1 MSHAISLDSLLNL
14 PAMGIPVVNYSPES
28 TWEFGAAAQG
38 YFRLPNQERTSIV
51 QLDGTYSLRHQWY
64 VNTQGTLYFGN
75 RTLSPNSLI
84 ASSPIDL
91 ILLDIMMG
99 EMSGLEMAEKLR
111 SDIGYRES
119 GIGIPPII
127 FLTALSDEDT
137 VLQGFQLGAD
147 DYISKPFRIAEVLA
161 RVAAVLRRSATP
173 KTAVQNSSEV
183 QNSST
188 IVFEG
193 IVVNK
198 ADMSLKV
205 DGETVVMTR
214 KEIELLCYL
223 LTHRGQILSREH
235 LLKNVWDSNGFV
247 LERTVDVHITH
258 LRKKLGQYGKR
269 IVTKSGYGY
278 MFSV

>member
-1 MSHAISLDSLLNL
+1 MAKQRIL
-14 PAMGIPVVNYSPES
+14 
-28 TWEFGAAAQG
+28 
-38 YFRLPNQERTSIV
+38 IV
-51 QLDGTYSLRHQWY
+51 DDEEDICMILSYSLQKAGYEVLVAHSAEEALELLQ
-64 VNTQGTLYFGN
+64 
-75 RTLSPNSLI
+75 SPT
-84 ASSPIDL
+84 AHTPSPIDL

-137 VLQGFQLGAD
+137 VLQGFKLGAD

-173 KTAVQNSSEV
+173 KTAVQSSLEV
-183 QNSST
+183 QNSSV

-198 ADMSLKV
+198 ADMSLAV
-205 DGETVVMTR
+205 DGKTVVMTR

-235 LLKNVWDSNGFV
+235 LLSNVWDSNGIV

-258 LRKKLGQYGKR
+258 LRRKLGQYGKY
-269 IVTKSGYGY
+269 IKTKSGYGY
-278 MFSV
+278 LLEG

>member
-1 MSHAISLDSLLNL
+1 MAKQRIL
-14 PAMGIPVVNYSPES
+14 
-28 TWEFGAAAQG
+28 
-38 YFRLPNQERTSIV
+38 IV
-51 QLDGTYSLRHQWY
+51 DDEEDICMILSYSLQKAGY
-64 VNTQGTLYFGN
+64 ETLVAHSAEEA
-75 RTLSPNSLI
+75 LELLQSPNSLI

-99 EMSGLEMAEKLR
+99 EMSGLEMAEKLK
-111 SDIGYRES
+111 SENGNVKGENHL
-119 GIGIPPII
+119 PPII

-137 VLQGFQLGAD
+137 VLQGFKLGAD

-235 LLKNVWDSNGFV
+235 LLQHVWDSNGFV

-278 MFSV
+278 LFSV

>member
-1 MSHAISLDSLLNL
+1 MILS
-14 PAMGIPVVNYSPES
+14 
-28 TWEFGAAAQG
+28 
-38 YFRLPNQERTSIV
+38 
-51 QLDGTYSLRHQWY
+51 YSLQKAGY
-64 VNTQGTLYFGN
+64 KT
-75 RTLSPNSLI
+75 LI
-84 ASSPIDL
+84 AHSAEEALENYELSIKNHELDL

-99 EMSGLEMAEKLR
+99 EISGLEMAEKLK
-111 SDIGYRES
+111 SENH
-119 GIGIPPII
+119 IPPII

-137 VLQGFQLGAD
+137 VLQGFKLGAD

-161 RVAAVLRRSATP
+161 RVAAVLRR
-173 KTAVQNSSEV
+173 TAEQGTRNQEQRPIS
-183 QNSST
+183 NNDC

-205 DGETVVMTR
+205 DGEAVVMTR

-247 LERTVDVHITH
+247 MERTVDVHITH
-258 LRKKLGQYGKR
+258 LRRKLGQYGKR

>member
-1 MSHAISLDSLLNL
+1 MAKQRI
-14 PAMGIPVVNYSPES
+14 I
-28 TWEFGAAAQG
+28 
-38 YFRLPNQERTSIV
+38 IV
-51 QLDGTYSLRHQWY
+51 DDVEDICMILSYSLQKAGY
-64 VNTQGTLYFGN
+64 DTLVAHSAEEALELL
-75 RTLSPNSLI
+75 LSPI
-84 ASSPIDL
+84 AHTPSPIDL

-111 SDIGYRES
+111 SDIGYRDS

-137 VLQGFQLGAD
+137 VLQGFKLGAD

-161 RVAAVLRRSATP
+161 RVAAVLRRLATP
-173 KTAVQNSSEV
+173 KTTVQNSSEV

-205 DGETVVMTR
+205 DGEAVVMTR

-235 LLKNVWDSNGFV
+235 LLQNVWDSNGFV
-247 LERTVDVHITH
+247 MERTVDVHITH
-258 LRKKLGQYGKR
+258 LRRKLGQYGKR

>member
-1 MSHAISLDSLLNL
+1 MILS
-14 PAMGIPVVNYSPES
+14 
-28 TWEFGAAAQG
+28 
-38 YFRLPNQERTSIV
+38 
-51 QLDGTYSLRHQWY
+51 YSLQKAGYEVLVAHSAEEALELLQ
-64 VNTQGTLYFGN
+64 
-75 RTLSPNSLI
+75 SPI
-84 ASSPIDL
+84 AHTPSPIDL

-99 EMSGLEMAEKLR
+99 EMSGLEMAKILNQEPGTKSQDR
-111 SDIGYRES
+111 SV
-119 GIGIPPII
+119 PPII

-137 VLQGFQLGAD
+137 VLQGFKLGAD

-161 RVAAVLRRSATP
+161 RVAAVLRR
-173 KTAVQNSSEV
+173 TAEQGAKNQEPRPIS
-183 QNSST
+183 NDC

-205 DGETVVMTR
+205 DDETVVMTR

-247 LERTVDVHITH
+247 MERTVDVHITH
-258 LRKKLGQYGKR
+258 LRRKLGQYGKR

>member
-1 MSHAISLDSLLNL
+1 MAKQRIL
-14 PAMGIPVVNYSPES
+14 
-28 TWEFGAAAQG
+28 
-38 YFRLPNQERTSIV
+38 IV
-51 QLDGTYSLRHQWY
+51 DDEEDICMILSYSLQKAGY
-64 VNTQGTLYFGN
+64 EV
-75 RTLSPNSLI
+75 LI
-84 ASSPIDL
+84 AHSAEEALELLQSPIAHTPSPIAL

-99 EMSGLEMAEKLR
+99 EMSGLEMANHLLLDNVQ
-111 SDIGYRES
+111 SDDL
-119 GIGIPPII
+119 PPII

-137 VLQGFQLGAD
+137 VLQVFKLGAD

-161 RVAAVLRRSATP
+161 RVAAVLRRSAMP

-205 DGETVVMTR
+205 DGEAVVMTR

-258 LRKKLGQYGKR
+258 LRRKLGQYGKR

>member
-1 MSHAISLDSLLNL
+1 MAKQRIL
-14 PAMGIPVVNYSPES
+14 
-28 TWEFGAAAQG
+28 
-38 YFRLPNQERTSIV
+38 IV
-51 QLDGTYSLRHQWY
+51 DDEEDICMILSYSLQKAGYEVLVAHSAEEALELLQ
-64 VNTQGTLYFGN
+64 
-75 RTLSPNSLI
+75 SPNSPI

-99 EMSGLEMAEKLR
+99 EMSGLEMANHLR
-111 SDIGYRES
+111 LDNVQSDNL
-119 GIGIPPII
+119 PPII

-137 VLQGFQLGAD
+137 VLQGFKLGAD

-258 LRKKLGQYGKR
+258 LRRKLGQYGKR

>member
-1 MSHAISLDSLLNL
+1 MILS
-14 PAMGIPVVNYSPES
+14 
-28 TWEFGAAAQG
+28 
-38 YFRLPNQERTSIV
+38 
-51 QLDGTYSLRHQWY
+51 YSLQKAGY
-64 VNTQGTLYFGN
+64 EV
-75 RTLSPNSLI
+75 LI
-84 ASSPIDL
+84 AHSAEEALELLQSPIANTPSPIDL

-99 EMSGLEMAEKLR
+99 EMSGLEMANHLR
-111 SDIGYRES
+111 LDNVQSDNL
-119 GIGIPPII
+119 PPII

-137 VLQGFQLGAD
+137 VLQGFKLGAD

-161 RVAAVLRRSATP
+161 RIAAVLRRSATP

-205 DGETVVMTR
+205 DGEAVVMTR

-247 LERTVDVHITH
+247 MERTVDVHITH
-258 LRKKLGQYGKR
+258 LRRKLGQYGKR

>member
-1 MSHAISLDSLLNL
+1 MTKQRIL
-14 PAMGIPVVNYSPES
+14 
-28 TWEFGAAAQG
+28 
-38 YFRLPNQERTSIV
+38 IV
-51 QLDGTYSLRHQWY
+51 DDEEDICMILSYSLQKAGY
-64 VNTQGTLYFGN
+64 EV
-75 RTLSPNSLI
+75 LI
-84 ASSPIDL
+84 AHSAEEALELLQSPIAHTPSPIDL

-99 EMSGLEMAEKLR
+99 EMSGLEMANHLR
-111 SDIGYRES
+111 LDNVQSDDL
-119 GIGIPPII
+119 PPII

-137 VLQGFQLGAD
+137 VLQGFKLGAD

-161 RVAAVLRRSATP
+161 RIAAVLRRSATP

-205 DGETVVMTR
+205 DGEAVVMTR

-258 LRKKLGQYGKR
+258 LRRKLGQYGKR

>member
-1 MSHAISLDSLLNL
+1 MAKQRIL
-14 PAMGIPVVNYSPES
+14 
-28 TWEFGAAAQG
+28 
-38 YFRLPNQERTSIV
+38 IV
-51 QLDGTYSLRHQWY
+51 DDEEDICMILSYSLQKAGYEVLVAHSAEEALELLQ
-64 VNTQGTLYFGN
+64 
-75 RTLSPNSLI
+75 SPNSLI

-99 EMSGLEMAEKLR
+99 EMSGLEMAEKLNQEPGTKSQDR
-111 SDIGYRES
+111 SV
-119 GIGIPPII
+119 PPII

-137 VLQGFQLGAD
+137 VLQGFKLGAD

-161 RVAAVLRRSATP
+161 RVAAVLRR
-173 KTAVQNSSEV
+173 TAEQGTRNQEQGPIS
-183 QNSST
+183 NDC

-205 DGETVVMTR
+205 EGEIVVMTR

-235 LLKNVWDSNGFV
+235 LLQNVWDSNGFV

>member
-1 MSHAISLDSLLNL
+1 MAKQRIL
-14 PAMGIPVVNYSPES
+14 
-28 TWEFGAAAQG
+28 
-38 YFRLPNQERTSIV
+38 IV
-51 QLDGTYSLRHQWY
+51 DDEEDICMILSYSLQKAGYEVLVAHSAEEALELLQ
-64 VNTQGTLYFGN
+64 
-75 RTLSPNSLI
+75 SPI
-84 ASSPIDL
+84 AHTPSPIDL

-111 SDIGYRES
+111 SDIGRSQSELLDAS
-119 GIGIPPII
+119 LLGLGIPPII

-137 VLQGFQLGAD
+137 VLQGFKLGAD

-161 RVAAVLRRSATP
+161 RVAAVLRRTVEQGTRNQEQGP
-173 KTAVQNSSEV
+173 IGSEC
-183 QNSST
+183 

-205 DGETVVMTR
+205 DGEAVVMTR

>member
-1 MSHAISLDSLLNL
+1 MAKQRIL
-14 PAMGIPVVNYSPES
+14 
-28 TWEFGAAAQG
+28 
-38 YFRLPNQERTSIV
+38 IV
-51 QLDGTYSLRHQWY
+51 DDEEDICMILSYSLQKAGYEVLVAHSAEEALELLQ
-64 VNTQGTLYFGN
+64 
-75 RTLSPNSLI
+75 SPNSLI

-99 EMSGLEMAEKLR
+99 EMSGLEMAEKLK
-111 SDIGYRES
+111 SENGNVKGENHL
-119 GIGIPPII
+119 PPII

-137 VLQGFQLGAD
+137 VLQGFKLGAD

-161 RVAAVLRRSATP
+161 RVAAVLRRSETKRLLGDEAMRREGDD
-173 KTAVQNSSEV
+173 NC
-183 QNSST
+183 

-205 DGETVVMTR
+205 DGEAVVMTR

-278 MFSV
+278 LFSV

>member
-1 MSHAISLDSLLNL
+1 MAKQRIL
-14 PAMGIPVVNYSPES
+14 
-28 TWEFGAAAQG
+28 
-38 YFRLPNQERTSIV
+38 IV
-51 QLDGTYSLRHQWY
+51 DDEEDICMILSYSLQKAGYEVLVAHSAEEALANYELRIKNY
-64 VNTQGTLYFGN
+64 DV
-75 RTLSPNSLI
+75 
-84 ASSPIDL
+84 DL

-99 EMSGLEMAEKLR
+99 EMSGLEMANHLR
-111 SDIGYRES
+111 LDNVQSDNL
-119 GIGIPPII
+119 PPII

-137 VLQGFQLGAD
+137 VLQGFKLGAD

-205 DGETVVMTR
+205 DGEAVVMTR

-235 LLKNVWDSNGFV
+235 LLQNVWDSNGYV

-258 LRKKLGQYGKR
+258 LRRKLGQYGKR
-269 IVTKSGYGY
+269 IITKSGYGY
-278 MFSV
+278 LFEN

>member
-1 MSHAISLDSLLNL
+1 MAKQRIL
-14 PAMGIPVVNYSPES
+14 
-28 TWEFGAAAQG
+28 
-38 YFRLPNQERTSIV
+38 IV
-51 QLDGTYSLRHQWY
+51 DDEEDICMILSYSLQKAGYEVLVAHSAEEALANYELRIKNY
-64 VNTQGTLYFGN
+64 EV
-75 RTLSPNSLI
+75 
-84 ASSPIDL
+84 DL

-99 EMSGLEMAEKLR
+99 EMSGLEMANHLR
-111 SDIGYRES
+111 LDNVQSDNL
-119 GIGIPPII
+119 PPII

-137 VLQGFQLGAD
+137 VLQGFKLGAD

-161 RVAAVLRRSATP
+161 RVTAVLRR
-173 KTAVQNSSEV
+173 TAEQGTRNLEQGPMGSDC
-183 QNSST
+183 

-205 DGETVVMTR
+205 DGEAVVMTR

-223 LTHRGQILSREH
+223 LIHRGQILSREH

>member
-1 MSHAISLDSLLNL
+1 MAKQRIL
-14 PAMGIPVVNYSPES
+14 
-28 TWEFGAAAQG
+28 
-38 YFRLPNQERTSIV
+38 IV
-51 QLDGTYSLRHQWY
+51 DDEEDICMILSYSLQKAGY
-64 VNTQGTLYFGN
+64 DTLVAHSAEEA
-75 RTLSPNSLI
+75 LELLQSPI
-84 ASSPIDL
+84 AHTPSPIDL

-99 EMSGLEMAEKLR
+99 EMSGLEMAEKLNQEPGTKSQDR
-111 SDIGYRES
+111 SV
-119 GIGIPPII
+119 PPII

-137 VLQGFQLGAD
+137 VLKGFKLGAD

-161 RVAAVLRRSATP
+161 RVAAVLRR
-173 KTAVQNSSEV
+173 TAEQGTRNQEQGPIS
-183 QNSST
+183 NDC

-205 DGETVVMTR
+205 DGEAVVMTR

>member
-1 MSHAISLDSLLNL
+1 
-14 PAMGIPVVNYSPES
+14 V
-28 TWEFGAAAQG
+28 
-38 YFRLPNQERTSIV
+38 
-51 QLDGTYSLRHQWY
+51 
-64 VNTQGTLYFGN
+64 
-75 RTLSPNSLI
+75 
-84 ASSPIDL
+84 DL

-111 SDIGYRES
+111 SDIGRSQSELLDAS
-119 GIGIPPII
+119 LLGMGMPPII

-137 VLQGFQLGAD
+137 VLKGFKLGAD

-161 RVAAVLRRSATP
+161 RVAAVLRRTEARRQQGNE
-173 KTAVQNSSEV
+173 AIRQEGENC
-183 QNSST
+183 
-188 IVFEG
+188 IVFDG

-205 DGETVVMTR
+205 DGEAVVMTR

-235 LLKNVWDSNGFV
+235 LLQNVWDSNGFV

>member
-1 MSHAISLDSLLNL
+1 MAEQRIL
-14 PAMGIPVVNYSPES
+14 
-28 TWEFGAAAQG
+28 
-38 YFRLPNQERTSIV
+38 IV
-51 QLDGTYSLRHQWY
+51 DDEEDICMILSYSLQKAGY
-64 VNTQGTLYFGN
+64 KT
-75 RTLSPNSLI
+75 LI
-84 ASSPIDL
+84 AHSAEEALENYELSIKNHEIDL

-99 EMSGLEMAEKLR
+99 EMSGLEMAEKLK
-111 SDIGYRES
+111 SENGKVKSENH
-119 GIGIPPII
+119 IPPII

-137 VLQGFQLGAD
+137 VLQGFKLGAD

-161 RVAAVLRRSATP
+161 RVAAVLRRSATL
-173 KTAVQNSSEV
+173 KTAVQSSLEV

-205 DGETVVMTR
+205 DGEAVVMTR

-235 LLKNVWDSNGFV
+235 LLKHVWDSNGFV
-247 LERTVDVHITH
+247 MERTVDVHITH
-258 LRKKLGQYGKR
+258 LRRKLGQYGKR

>member
-1 MSHAISLDSLLNL
+1 MAEQRIL
-14 PAMGIPVVNYSPES
+14 
-28 TWEFGAAAQG
+28 
-38 YFRLPNQERTSIV
+38 IV
-51 QLDGTYSLRHQWY
+51 DDEEDICMILSYSLQKAGY
-64 VNTQGTLYFGN
+64 DTLVAHSAEEA
-75 RTLSPNSLI
+75 LELLQSPI
-84 ASSPIDL
+84 AHTPSPIDL

-99 EMSGLEMAEKLR
+99 EISGLEMANHLR
-111 SDIGYRES
+111 LDNVQSDNL
-119 GIGIPPII
+119 PPII

-137 VLQGFQLGAD
+137 VLQGFKLGAD

-161 RVAAVLRRSATP
+161 RVTAVLRR
-173 KTAVQNSSEV
+173 TAEQGTRNQEQRPIS
-183 QNSST
+183 NDC

-205 DGETVVMTR
+205 DGEAVVMTR

>member
-1 MSHAISLDSLLNL
+1 MAKQRIL
-14 PAMGIPVVNYSPES
+14 
-28 TWEFGAAAQG
+28 
-38 YFRLPNQERTSIV
+38 IV
-51 QLDGTYSLRHQWY
+51 DDEEDICMILSYSLQKAGYEVLVAHSAEEALELLQ
-64 VNTQGTLYFGN
+64 
-75 RTLSPNSLI
+75 SPI
-84 ASSPIDL
+84 AHTPSPIDL

-99 EMSGLEMAEKLR
+99 EMSGLEMAEILNQEPGTKSQDR
-111 SDIGYRES
+111 SV
-119 GIGIPPII
+119 PPII

-137 VLQGFQLGAD
+137 VLQGFKLGAD

-161 RVAAVLRRSATP
+161 RVAAVLRR
-173 KTAVQNSSEV
+173 TAEQGTRSQEPRPISNDS
-183 QNSST
+183 

-205 DGETVVMTR
+205 DGEAVVMTR

>member
-1 MSHAISLDSLLNL
+1 MAKQRIL
-14 PAMGIPVVNYSPES
+14 
-28 TWEFGAAAQG
+28 
-38 YFRLPNQERTSIV
+38 IV
-51 QLDGTYSLRHQWY
+51 DDEEDICMILSYSLQKAGYEVLVAHSAEEALANYELRIKNY
-64 VNTQGTLYFGN
+64 EV
-75 RTLSPNSLI
+75 
-84 ASSPIDL
+84 DL

-99 EMSGLEMAEKLR
+99 EMSGLEMAEKLNQEPGTKSQDR
-111 SDIGYRES
+111 SV
-119 GIGIPPII
+119 PPII

-137 VLQGFQLGAD
+137 VLQGFKLGAD

-161 RVAAVLRRSATP
+161 RVAAVLRR
-173 KTAVQNSSEV
+173 TAEQGTRNQEPRPIS
-183 QNSST
+183 NDC

-205 DGETVVMTR
+205 DGEAVVMTR

-235 LLKNVWDSNGFV
+235 LLQNVWDSNGFV

-278 MFSV
+278 LFSV

>member
-1 MSHAISLDSLLNL
+1 MAKQRIL
-14 PAMGIPVVNYSPES
+14 
-28 TWEFGAAAQG
+28 
-38 YFRLPNQERTSIV
+38 IV
-51 QLDGTYSLRHQWY
+51 DDEEDICMILSYSLQKAGYEVLVAHSAEEALANYELRIKNY
-64 VNTQGTLYFGN
+64 EV
-75 RTLSPNSLI
+75 
-84 ASSPIDL
+84 DL

-99 EMSGLEMAEKLR
+99 EMSGLEMAERLNQ
-111 SDIGYRES
+111 ES
-119 GIGIPPII
+119 GTKSQDRSVPPII

-137 VLQGFQLGAD
+137 VLQGFKLGAD

-161 RVAAVLRRSATP
+161 RVAAVLRR
-173 KTAVQNSSEV
+173 TAEQGTRNQEQGPISSDC
-183 QNSST
+183 

-205 DGETVVMTR
+205 DGEAVVMTR

>member
-1 MSHAISLDSLLNL
+1 MILS
-14 PAMGIPVVNYSPES
+14 
-28 TWEFGAAAQG
+28 
-38 YFRLPNQERTSIV
+38 
-51 QLDGTYSLRHQWY
+51 YSLQKAGYEVLVAHSAEEALELLQ
-64 VNTQGTLYFGN
+64 
-75 RTLSPNSLI
+75 SPNSLI

-99 EMSGLEMAEKLR
+99 EMSGLEMAEKLK
-111 SDIGYRES
+111 SENGNVKGENHL
-119 GIGIPPII
+119 PPII

-137 VLQGFQLGAD
+137 VLQGFKLGSD

-161 RVAAVLRRSATP
+161 RVAAVLRR
-173 KTAVQNSSEV
+173 TAEQGAKNQEPRPIS
-183 QNSST
+183 NDC

-205 DGETVVMTR
+205 DDEAVVMTR

>member
-1 MSHAISLDSLLNL
+1 MAEQRIL
-14 PAMGIPVVNYSPES
+14 
-28 TWEFGAAAQG
+28 
-38 YFRLPNQERTSIV
+38 IV
-51 QLDGTYSLRHQWY
+51 DDEEDICMILSYSLQKAGY
-64 VNTQGTLYFGN
+64 KT
-75 RTLSPNSLI
+75 LI
-84 ASSPIDL
+84 AHSAEEALENYELSIKNHEIDL

-99 EMSGLEMAEKLR
+99 EMSGLEMAEKLK
-111 SDIGYRES
+111 SENGKVKSENH
-119 GIGIPPII
+119 IPPII

-137 VLQGFQLGAD
+137 VLQGFKLGAD

-161 RVAAVLRRSATP
+161 RVAAVLRRSATL
-173 KTAVQNSSEV
+173 KTAVQSSLEV

-205 DGETVVMTR
+205 DGEAVVMTR

-247 LERTVDVHITH
+247 MERTVDVHITH
-258 LRKKLGQYGKR
+258 LRRKLGQYGKR